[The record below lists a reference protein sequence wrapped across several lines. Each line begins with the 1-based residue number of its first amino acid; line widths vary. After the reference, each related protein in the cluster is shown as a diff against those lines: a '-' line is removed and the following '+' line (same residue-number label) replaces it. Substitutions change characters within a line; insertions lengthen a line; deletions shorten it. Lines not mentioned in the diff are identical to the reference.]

1 MASKLANKV
10 FNATKSKPVKMP
22 SATPLGSPGYD
33 NARDD
38 IEKVKKLREGSII
51 KTPVNDIDIANKAYV
66 DSVAGVF
73 DADIIVVLD
82 GAVATLNGN
91 VLILQ

>member
-10 FNATKSKPVKMP
+10 FNATKSRPVKMP

-51 KTPVNDIDIANKAYV
+51 KTPVNDIDIANKGYV
-66 DSVAGVF
+66 DSVAWTF
-73 DADIIVVLD
+73 NADIIVVLD
-82 GAVATLNGN
+82 GAVSTLDGN

>member
-1 MASKLANKV
+1 M
-10 FNATKSKPVKMP
+10 TKE
-22 SATPLGSPGYD
+22 TPLGSPGYD

-38 IEKVKKLREGSII
+38 IEKVKKLREGSVI

-66 DSVAGVF
+66 DSVAGTFNANV
-73 DADIIVVLD
+73 IVVLD
-82 GAVATLNGN
+82 GAVATLDGN

>member
-1 MASKLANKV
+1 MASKLANKI
-10 FNATKSKPVKMP
+10 FNSTRSRPVKMP

-33 NARDD
+33 NPRDD

-73 DADIIVVLD
+73 DANIIVVLD
-82 GAVATLNGN
+82 GAVATLDGN

>member
-1 MASKLANKV
+1 MASKLARRIINS
-10 FNATKSKPVKMP
+10 TKSKSIKTP

-51 KTPVNDIDIANKAYV
+51 KTPVNDIDIANKKYV
-66 DSVAGVF
+66 DDSINF
-73 DADIIVVLD
+73 IVVLD
-82 GAVATLNGN
+82 GAVATLDGN